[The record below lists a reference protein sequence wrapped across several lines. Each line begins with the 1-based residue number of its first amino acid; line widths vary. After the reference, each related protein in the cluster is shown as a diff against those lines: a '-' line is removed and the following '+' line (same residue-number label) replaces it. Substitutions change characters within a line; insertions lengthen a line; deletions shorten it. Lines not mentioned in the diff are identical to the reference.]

1 MLSRYFDERSN
12 DLVFD
17 KSVCTDSV
25 PSVAS
30 QVGRRNVQG
39 CSPGGYNLKVDAFS
53 FIFFW

>member
-12 DLVFD
+12 ELVFEQ
-17 KSVCTDSV
+17 SVCTDSV

-53 FIFFW
+53 LIFFW